1 MRFDQPCKTRAS
13 RRPIISAPFA
23 HLPPEA
29 LRIKRPQAIKPANV
43 RPSLPLYTLP
53 PAPPEHSP
61 EGRLVIHPSSLRR
74 NMLFFRISP
83 SACARRDYIA
93 ALFPTRP
100 HACVQL
106 KPGRRIC
113 SSYRRLFCSPSACSL
128 GIIGCPAS
136 DDRFRK
142 PHLREGCGQL
152 APCLQAALQ
161 LKSVL
166 TPSRLAPDPSQKR
179 ALLSRQTI
187 AEQLHLF
194 GPRSLEMWAQLSYSH
209 HWPG

>member
-1 MRFDQPCKTRAS
+1 MSDPRCPSTNSHQ
-13 RRPIISAPFA
+13 
-23 HLPPEA
+23 HLP
-29 LRIKRPQAIKPANV
+29 
-43 RPSLPLYTLP
+43 ST
-53 PAPPEHSP
+53 APKAD
-61 EGRLVIHPSSLRR
+61 SSFIRAR
-74 NMLFFRISP
+74 CAGTCFFFRISP

-187 AEQLHLF
+187 AEQLHLL

-209 HWPG
+209 HWPA